1 VTKGFV
7 VEGTAEKQY
16 IYQEMPEY
24 SYPTQLGKI
33 HTNLNITTAAQ
44 SGINCIN
51 WLANFYPTITFSE
64 YDLFILEL
72 GLNGGLDINDINT
85 PGTNTYAY
93 AQIVSGARTQNP
105 NMIIALVR
113 SQHFGTIWGPVI
125 EALVS
130 QYDCIYVDLHDT
142 TYLNLD
148 DPLTD
153 TIFRNN
159 FSLDTIVGDKWFKTN
174 LHLKFP
180 STIALSPE
188 IELERY
194 TFINGKRETVNPPK
208 KFFLFRWFQKKHTVV
223 EVNVREMNPYVKNK
237 TQRFIQII
245 E

>member
-1 VTKGFV
+1 MKKLV
-7 VEGTAEKQY
+7 Y
-16 IYQEMPEY
+16 ILTGVLILTGASLYWLYGKYQKLSVEY
-24 SYPTQLGKI
+24 STSIENIKAYDAELSGLTNDTKVYKLTIEQLDYFNDSIVKKMKVVQKELGIKDKRLQQLQYEAS
-33 HTNLNITTAAQ
+33 HAQ
-44 SGINCIN
+44 RHD
-51 WLANFYPTITFSE
+51 TIT
-64 YDLFILEL
+64 
-72 GLNGGLDINDINT
+72 
-85 PGTNTYAY
+85 
-93 AQIVSGARTQNP
+93 
-105 NMIIALVR
+105 
-113 SQHFGTIWGPVI
+113 
-125 EALVS
+125 
-130 QYDCIYVDLHDT
+130 
-142 TYLNLD
+142 
-148 DPLTD
+148 LTD

-159 FSLDTIVGDKWFKTN
+159 FSLDTIVGDKWFKTD